1 MVEKKKVKP
10 VSAAPLPASAS
21 PLAPKSKAKP
31 ASTGSTVSAA
41 VSTAVSTVASAAPAD
56 FRCGTIAIV
65 GRPNVGKSSLLNHL
79 IGQKV
84 SITSKKAQTTRH
96 RITGIATDAASQFLF
111 LDTPGF
117 QKTHENAL
125 NKILN
130 RTVSQAASDADVL
143 VFVTEALKFSELDEV
158 VLKAINKTT
167 PTILVVNKI
176 DRIEDK
182 TRLMAFLQTI
192 GEKFDFA
199 AIVPTSVKIAPTI
212 AALKDA
218 LRPLLPVAP
227 AVYSNDEITD
237 KSERFMASEFIRE
250 KVFRQLGDELPY
262 SVSVVIEKFEIEGNL
277 RRIFANIVVDKDS
290 QKAILIGTKGE
301 RMKRIGTDARKDMEI
316 TFGGKVYLELFVKVK
331 KGWADDQALLRQ
343 YGYE

>member
-1 MVEKKKVKP
+1 MVET
-10 VSAAPLPASAS
+10 SNTDAQHGAPDS
-21 PLAPKSKAKP
+21 
-31 ASTGSTVSAA
+31 
-41 VSTAVSTVASAAPAD
+41 

-65 GRPNVGKSSLLNHL
+65 GRPNVGKSTLLNHL

-96 RITGIATDAASQFLF
+96 RITGIFTDAASQFLF

-130 RTVSQAASDADVL
+130 RTVSQAAADADVL
-143 VFVTEALKFSELDEV
+143 VFVTEALKFSELDQI
-158 VLKAINKTT
+158 VLKAIDEET

-182 TRLMAFLQTI
+182 SRLMNFLQ
-192 GEKFDFA
+192 EMQAKFTFA
-199 AIVPTSVKIAPTI
+199 AIVPTSVKSAQTI
-212 AALKDA
+212 IALKDA
-218 LRPLLPVAP
+218 IRPLLPLAP
-227 AVYSNDEITD
+227 AVYSGDEITD

-262 SVSVVIEKFEIEGNL
+262 AANVMIDKYEEVGGL
-277 RRIFANIVVDKDS
+277 RRIFASIVVEKTS
-290 QKAILIGTKGE
+290 QKAILIGEKGE
-301 RMKRIGTDARKDMEI
+301 RLKRIGTDARKEMEAS
-316 TFGGKVYLELFVKVK
+316 FGCKVYLELWVRVK
-331 KGWADDQALLRQ
+331 KGWADDSALIRQ

>member
-1 MVEKKKVKP
+1 MAET
-10 VSAAPLPASAS
+10 SNTEAQHAALDS
-21 PLAPKSKAKP
+21 
-31 ASTGSTVSAA
+31 
-41 VSTAVSTVASAAPAD
+41 

-65 GRPNVGKSSLLNHL
+65 GRPNVGKSTLLNHL

-96 RITGIATDAASQFLF
+96 RITGIFTDAASQFLF

-130 RTVSQAASDADVL
+130 RTVSQAAADADVL
-143 VFVTEALKFSELDEV
+143 VFVTEALKFSELDEI
-158 VLKAINKTT
+158 VLKAIDKDT

-176 DRIEDK
+176 DRIGDK
-182 TRLMAFLQTI
+182 SRLMNFLQ
-192 GEKFDFA
+192 EMQAKFTFA
-199 AIVPTSVKIAPTI
+199 AIVPTSVKSAQTI
-212 AALKDA
+212 IALKDA
-218 LRPLLPVAP
+218 IRPLLPLAP
-227 AVYSNDEITD
+227 AVYSGDEITD

-262 SVSVVIEKFEIEGNL
+262 SVSVVIEKYEQEGDL
-277 RRIFANIVVDKDS
+277 RRIFANIVVDKNS

-301 RMKRIGTDARKDMEI
+301 RMKRIGTDARKDMET